1 MKSIRARLGTAT
13 RDDTGVTLIEIIV
26 AMTIFAIISV
36 GLIAGMTAALRM
48 TDNSRDRVTA
58 ANLAAAAIDKARSST
73 NLLDLVTTTIHPV
86 VDGTQFHV
94 KTAALWV
101 GSEAGATGQCNA
113 GGGEFQYKSINVSVT
128 WDGMATSTN
137 PVRSDTQIA
146 PPTRVNDPDKGV
158 IVASVRLASGA
169 AAVGVKVK
177 AEPASS
183 NPNGAVAIAATPL
196 TDAQGCAYFLNAKP
210 GNYKVSITM
219 AGFTPSFVDEKQ
231 EVNPSSPIQ
240 VLTGSTGMA
249 AFQFDQ
255 AYRFTPV
262 YAANFTS
269 ITPEAVLLPATMDKS
284 FVNGFGIFTWNTAGP
299 FSLHPFGGGY
309 AVLAG
314 KLAENLSTAA
324 SCQSIDPS
332 GWLTTTVGAETL
344 SGKRELVSAALGA
357 TRNVDVPMGVAT
369 VTVTTPSNAR
379 IKAVAQTSGPTD
391 SGDPGCATPSTYIY
405 TLPSSGTANLALPF
419 GSWVLTSGNAT
430 TQTTPV
436 VASSI
441 VPRTRGTVTVGA
453 GGAVV
458 LTMDPRVAVPTP

>member
-1 MKSIRARLGTAT
+1 MKSVRTRLGIAT
-13 RDDTGVTLIEIIV
+13 RDDFGVTLIEILV
-26 AMTIFAIISV
+26 AITIFAIISV
-36 GLIAGMTAALRM
+36 GLISGMLAALRM

-73 NLLDLVTTTIHPV
+73 NLLDLVTTTVHPV
-86 VDGTQFHV
+86 VDGTRFHV

-101 GSEAGATGQCNA
+101 GSEAGATSQCNA
-113 GGGEFQYKSINVSVT
+113 GGGEFQYKSVNVSVT
-128 WDGMATSTN
+128 WDGMATPAH

-177 AEPASS
+177 AAPASS
-183 NPNGAVAIAATPL
+183 NPNGAVAITDTPL
-196 TDAQGCAYFLNAKP
+196 TDAQGCAYFLNARP
-210 GNYKVSITM
+210 GNYTVSIKWD
-219 AGFTPSFVDEKQ
+219 GFAPAFVDDKQ
-231 EVNPSSPIQ
+231 RADPSEPIA
-240 VLTGSTGMA
+240 VLTGSTGIA

-262 YAANFTS
+262 YATNFTS
-269 ITPEAVLLPATMDKS
+269 ITPEAVTLPTAMDTS
-284 FVNGFGIFTWNTAGP
+284 FVNGFGIFTWGTAGP

-344 SGKRELVSAALGA
+344 SGTRELVSAAPG
-357 TRNVDVPMGVAT
+357 TSRNVDVLMGVAT
-369 VTVTTPSNAR
+369 VTGLSNGR
-379 IKAVAQTSGPTD
+379 IKAVAQTTGPTD

-419 GSWVLTSGNAT
+419 GSWVLTSGNT
-430 TQTTPV
+430 TAQTTPV
-436 VASSI
+436 VAASI
-441 VPRTRGTVTVGA
+441 VPRTRGVVTVGA
-453 GGAVV
+453 GGVDV
-458 LTMDPRVAVPTP
+458 LTMDPREVVPTP